1 MTHQGTSTKKIHSTG
16 MTHNYFNHVCVEDRI
31 MKLRKEIEEIIEAF
45 DPFDENQK
53 NVVRESPKLS
63 QKVLE
68 RSSKTINLVNIE
80 RNKSFRSRSRNA
92 THYVIDMTINKTAK

>member
-31 MKLRKEIEEIIEAF
+31 MKY